1 MARTAP
7 VVNGT
12 PLYRNLSLSWID
24 ASGDL
29 RTDTIQ
35 LPVDATNA
43 EMEALAESIADV
55 SNASLYKI
63 TVGDVYNSV
72 ADKSDAV
79 DAVKD
84 SVYDNLV
91 ILAKTALNA
100 SSRVFIPAPEGA
112 LFVPGTDQIDP
123 GNVDLGLVLTA
134 TLAALGLT
142 YDIVSIRYT
151 ERREINESV
160 KI

>member
-7 VVNGT
+7 AVNGT
-12 PLYRNLSLSWID
+12 GTYKKVQFSWID
-24 ASGDL
+24 ASGDI
-29 RTDTIQ
+29 RSDSIQ
-35 LPVDATNA
+35 LPQAATNA
-43 EMEALAESIADV
+43 QIEAIADTVSDV

-63 TVGDVYNSV
+63 EVGEVYNSI
-72 ADKSDAV
+72 ADKDDAV

-84 SVYDNLV
+84 SVFDNLV

-100 SSRVFIPAPEGA
+100 SSRVFVPAPEGA
-112 LFVPGTDQIDP
+112 LFVAGTDQIDP
-123 GNVDLGLVLTA
+123 TNADLAAVLA
-134 TLAALGLT
+134 AMLAALGIT
-142 YDIVSIRYT
+142 YEVVSIRYT

>member
-7 VVNGT
+7 AINGT
-12 PLYRNLSLSWID
+12 PIYKTLSLSWID

-35 LPVDATNA
+35 LPVAATDAQ
-43 EMEALAESIADV
+43 MEAIANTVEDV

-63 TVGDVYNSV
+63 TVGEVYNSI
-72 ADKSDAV
+72 ADKDDAV

-123 GNVDLGLVLTA
+123 SNADLAAVLA
-134 TLAALGLT
+134 AMLAALGVT
-142 YDIVSIRYT
+142 YDVVSIRYT